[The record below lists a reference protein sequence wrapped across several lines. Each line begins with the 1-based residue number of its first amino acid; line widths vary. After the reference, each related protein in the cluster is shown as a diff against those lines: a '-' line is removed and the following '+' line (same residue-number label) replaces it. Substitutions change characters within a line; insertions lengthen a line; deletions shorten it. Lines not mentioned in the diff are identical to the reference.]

1 MKRIPVA
8 VAVLLLVTG
17 LCVGALWFQ
26 QSQTRAMIGQI
37 DEMLARFDPDQPDE
51 SLPDADA
58 LYRAFREKTALFPL
72 FLRHSGLTEI
82 ETELKT
88 LPHLLTIGEPKD
100 VPAVLARCRNKLQ
113 TIYELECPT
122 IENVF

>member
-8 VAVLLLVTG
+8 VAMLLLVTG
-17 LCVGALWFQ
+17 LCIGALWFQ
-26 QSQTRAMIGQI
+26 QSQTRAMMNDI
-37 DEMLARFDPDQPDE
+37 DEMLARFDPGQPE
-51 SLPDADA
+51 NSLEDADA
-58 LYRAFREKTALFPL
+58 LYHAFRERTALFPL

-88 LPHLLTIGEPKD
+88 LPHLLTNGEPKD

-122 IENVF
+122 LENVF

>member
-26 QSQTRAMIGQI
+26 QGQTRATISKI
-37 DEMLARFDPDQPDE
+37 DEMLARFDPDRPDE
-51 SLPDADA
+51 SLPDAEA
-58 LYRAFREKTALFPL
+58 LYHAFREKTALFPL

-88 LPHLLTIGEPKD
+88 LPHLLTDGEPKD
-100 VPAVLARCRNKLQ
+100 VPAVLARCRNKLKA
-113 TIYELECPT
+113 IYELERPT

>member
-37 DEMLARFDPDQPDE
+37 DEMLARFDPDQPE
-51 SLPDADA
+51 NSLEAAEA
-58 LYRAFREKTALFPL
+58 LYQTFREKTALFPL

-82 ETELKT
+82 ETELRT
-88 LPHLLTIGEPKD
+88 LPHLLTAGEPKD

-113 TIYELECPT
+113 TMFELEIPT
-122 IENVF
+122 LENVF